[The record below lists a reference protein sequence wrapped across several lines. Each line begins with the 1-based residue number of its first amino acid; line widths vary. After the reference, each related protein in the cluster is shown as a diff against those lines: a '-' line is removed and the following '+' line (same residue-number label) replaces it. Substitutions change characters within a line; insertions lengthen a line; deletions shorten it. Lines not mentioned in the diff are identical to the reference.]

1 MSVKLKALE
10 DKMDAAREN
19 AQEPAMQN
27 QTFAAI
33 LKKTL
38 ESKEEM
44 RKLDRTGMEVI
55 DQGKNKV
62 GHQKKVSFQT
72 SQWLPQPPV
81 TLKVPYALFKKGVSK
96 KQKQMPSGEFSTKGR
111 KGKSQGTDGFRLYC
125 KVLVLCNWTQEN
137 FTQNDFGRNPSLISR

>member
-1 MSVKLKALE
+1 MWPPSHQTLWSFQKEMSVKLKALE
-10 DKMDAAREN
+10 DKMDVAREN

-38 ESKEEM
+38 ESKKEM

-72 SQWLPQPPV
+72 SQ
-81 TLKVPYALFKKGVSK
+81 
-96 KQKQMPSGEFSTKGR
+96 
-111 KGKSQGTDGFRLYC
+111 
-125 KVLVLCNWTQEN
+125 
-137 FTQNDFGRNPSLISR
+137 